1 MARTSCTFGLALPV
15 RMAEAVPLHHA
26 SANVIS
32 PRHSKPVSPP
42 LCATIA
48 ASGDFAILLA
58 LGVCLHALTAGT
70 GHAAPSL
77 ALSVATTMCTVV
89 AAQRL
94 GLYTIPALRIPF
106 QKLPHLVAAWTA
118 AMGVP
123 LLVASISGTTETA
136 RENLLWFVTGGFC
149 LLSFRLAI
157 ATCLEAWARQGRLA
171 RRVAVYGSGP
181 PCHALIDALEA
192 DQGNNARICGI
203 FGEPDSGRRSTIA
216 RYRKLGGAKDLVS
229 FVREASIDLVIVA
242 VPISAEERLL
252 QLLDQLSALP
262 VDIRV
267 AANACKLQ
275 LRPRTYSWLGNIA
288 LIDLV
293 DKPLADWDVLVK
305 GTFDRL
311 IALLALAAL
320 APLMVLIAIAIKL
333 ESRGP
338 VLFRQQRVGFNNQ
351 LIEILKFRS
360 MHAAQCDKDA
370 SRLVTR
376 GDPRVTRLGAFLR
389 KTSLDELPQL
399 INVLRGDLS
408 LVGPRPHALLA
419 KAADQLYQDA
429 VDGYFTRHK
438 VKPGITGWAQ
448 VNGWRGETDTQEKIR
463 KRVEYDIYYIE
474 NWSLLFDISIL
485 LRTPIALLKTNNAF

>member
-1 MARTSCTFGLALPV
+1 MPPSNTFGLALPV
-15 RMAEAVPLHHA
+15 RMAGALRPQH
-26 SANVIS
+26 S
-32 PRHSKPVSPP
+32 PTAALNRRGGKPVSPP
-42 LCATIA
+42 LWAIIA
-48 ASGDFAILLA
+48 ASGDFAILIV
-58 LGVCLHALTAGT
+58 LGLCLQALTSDTGT
-70 GHAAPSL
+70 TAPGL
-77 ALSVATTMCTVV
+77 TLPVVATLCAIV

-94 GLYTIPALRIPF
+94 GLYAIPALRVPF
-106 QKLPHLVAAWTA
+106 QKLPHLIAAWTV

-123 LLVASISGTTETA
+123 LLVASISSTTETA
-136 RENLLWFVTGGFC
+136 RENLLWLVTGGFC

-157 ATCLEAWARQGRLA
+157 ATCLEAWAQQGRLA

-203 FGEPDSGRRSTIA
+203 FGDPDSGRKSPIA
-216 RYRKLGGAKDLVS
+216 RYRKLGGVKDLVS
-229 FVREASIDLVIVA
+229 FVREASVDLVIVA

-252 QLLDQLSALP
+252 QLLDQLSVLP

-267 AANACKLQ
+267 AANASKLR
-275 LRPRTYSWLGNIA
+275 LHPRAYSWLGKIP
-288 LIDLV
+288 LIDLS
-293 DKPLADWDVLVK
+293 DKPLTDWDTFIK
-305 GTFDRL
+305 GAFDRAT
-311 IALLALAAL
+311 ALLALCTL
-320 APLMVLIAIAIKL
+320 GPLMALIAIAIRLDSK
-333 ESRGP
+333 GP
-338 VLFRQQRVGFNNQ
+338 ILFRQQRFGFNNQ

-360 MHAAQCDKDA
+360 MHTAQCDKDA

-408 LVGPRPHALLA
+408 LVGPRPHALQA
-419 KAADQLYQDA
+419 KAANQLYQDA

-448 VNGWRGETDTQEKIR
+448 VNGWRGETDTREKIR

-485 LRTPIALLKTNNAF
+485 LRTPMALLKTDNAF